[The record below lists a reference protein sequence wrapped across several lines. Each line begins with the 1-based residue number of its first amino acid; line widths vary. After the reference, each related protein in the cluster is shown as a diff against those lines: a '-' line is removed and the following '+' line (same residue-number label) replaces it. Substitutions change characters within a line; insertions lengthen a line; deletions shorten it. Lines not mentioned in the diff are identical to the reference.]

1 MEQLRAAEFRA
12 RQQAHAMAVSQQGQS
27 GAVAPPPPPPSNF
40 GWQQNPQ
47 QSSHSVPLQAPT
59 SSAIPGPPMPG
70 AASIPA
76 PIMSTGQATIPNHP
90 MSTGPMPSGHTTMP
104 PGPAVGVAAGPSTE

>member
-27 GAVAPPPPPPSNF
+27 SVGAPPPPPSNF

-47 QSSHSVPLQAPT
+47 QSSHSLPLQAPP
-59 SSAIPGPPMPG
+59 SSSIPGPPMPG
-70 AASIPA
+70 AASISG
-76 PIMSTGQATIPNHP
+76 PIMSAGQQPTTPNHP
-90 MSTGPMPSGHTTMP
+90 ITTGPQS
-104 PGPAVGVAAGPSTE
+104 VSISVAGSSSTE